1 MGIIKA
7 FIEAGIPI
15 DVVGGTSIGALVGGL
30 YCRDANEDT
39 CRALLAFFAARMS
52 SRWRLAYDLTY
63 PYCAWF
69 TGEGYNR
76 GMWKILGSRGL
87 EDFWLPFFCV
97 STDITRSQMRVHR
110 EGLSWR
116 CIRASMS
123 LSGFLPPLW
132 DCAEDADGD
141 GTGGSLLLDG
151 GYVNNLPADVMAKDY
166 DHIGTVIAVDV
177 ASERTLADE
186 HVGDEQSGGWLLLRS
201 LLGLR
206 VPVPNLADIQSR
218 LAYVACVESLRRVK
232 EAAEDPES
240 RVKYLRPPVQQF
252 ATLEFSQFQAILKA
266 GEAYGR
272 EMVTKWRADGTLN
285 RIKGVRD
292 MYAPESH
299 SRATAPMA
307 ARAGL
312 TASPSMG
319 HVQGEGDDRRKTPH
333 RRRRSL

>member
-1 MGIIKA
+1 MGVIKA

-69 TGEGYNR
+69 TGESYNR
-76 GMWKILGSRGL
+76 GMWRILGSRAV

-97 STDITRSQMRVHR
+97 STDITRSQMRIHR

-132 DCAEDADGD
+132 DCAEDADD
-141 GTGGSLLLDG
+141 AGGSLLLDG
-151 GYVNNLPADVMAKDY
+151 GYVNNLPADVMAREY
-166 DHIGTVIAVDV
+166 DHVGTVIAVDV
-177 ASERTLADE
+177 ASERTLTDE
-186 HVGDEQSGGWLLLRS
+186 HVSDEQSGGWLLLRS

-206 VPVPNLADIQSR
+206 VRVPNLADIQSR

-252 ATLEFSQFQAILKA
+252 ATLEFSQFQAILEA

-272 EMVTKWRADGTLN
+272 EIVAKWRADGTLN

-299 SRATAPMA
+299 HPQASAPIGIA
-307 ARAGL
+307 
-312 TASPSMG
+312 ASPSMG
-319 HVQGEGDDRRKTPH
+319 GYVQGEGDDRRKTLY